1 MEASALRAGT
11 FEDTRRGPKR
21 KIAGDEKLV
30 ALVRAGRSDAFEA
43 IYDRYDRQ
51 ILSFCRHMLG
61 SREEAEDAVQ
71 HTFMAAYTDLRR
83 SDKRI
88 QLRPW
93 LYTIARNHC
102 MSLLRARREH
112 TALDYAEPSVD
123 GLSATVQRREDLRDL
138 LRDLARLPD
147 DQRAALVLAE
157 LGALS
162 HDEIAEV
169 VGCPK
174 EKVKALVFQARSSLG
189 ARRDAR
195 ETPCSEIREQLATLS
210 GGSLRRTSLRR
221 HLDDCPGCRA
231 FQTEVKRQRAAMAVL
246 LPVAP
251 TAALKS
257 GVMSAVAVKA
267 SAAGG
272 LGGAGLAAGA
282 GAGAGAGGVATAAGG
297 GGFAALLGQAGV
309 VKLLV
314 AGAIATAGVGG
325 TVVAV
330 EKIDGAGKTSSPSGN
345 PSRPD
350 GSGSLAPSGAGQS
363 GVTPTRAG
371 GEQAPGKQSGGVANG
386 KNAKGEHGRSG
397 TAPGQVGTSP
407 GKAGTAPGKAG
418 TTPGQSGTAQG
429 QTNSNGYGR
438 GGSGAAKRRSG
449 STGSSTGRYGS
460 SGQGSAG
467 GLSGTQGSTRSTSS
481 TGAGG
486 DSGVARSRNGVAG
499 LAQGVLPD
507 E

>member
-11 FEDTRRGPKR
+11 FSDTRRGATR
-21 KIAGDEKLV
+21 RIAGDEKLV
-30 ALVRAGRSDAFEA
+30 ALVRAGRADAFETV
-43 IYDRYDRQ
+43 YDRYHRQ

-102 MSLLRARREH
+102 MSLLRARRDQ
-112 TALDYAEPSVD
+112 APLDDAEPSVD
-123 GLSATVQRREDLRDL
+123 GLSATVQRREDLREL
-138 LRDLARLPD
+138 LRDLARLPE

-174 EKVKALVFQARSSLG
+174 GKVKALVFQARSSLG
-189 ARRDAR
+189 ARREAR
-195 ETPCSEIREQLATLS
+195 ETPCSEIREQLSTLS
-210 GGSLRRTSLRR
+210 GGSLRRTALRR

-231 FQTEVKRQRAAMAVL
+231 FRAEVKRQRAAMAIL
-246 LPVAP
+246 LPVVP
-251 TAALKS
+251 SAALKS
-257 GVMSAVAVKA
+257 GVMSAVAVK

-282 GAGAGAGGVATAAGG
+282 GAGGAATATGG
-297 GGFAALLGQAGV
+297 GGLGALLGQAGALKLFV
-309 VKLLV
+309 VGAVAV
-314 AGAIATAGVGG
+314 AGAGG

-330 EKIDGAGKTSSPSGN
+330 DAIEGARTTHSSPGGH
-345 PSRPD
+345 PAGQD
-350 GSGSLAPSGAGQS
+350 GSRSGAPSGATPS

-371 GEQAPGKQSGGVANG
+371 GAQAPGKQSGGVANG

-407 GKAGTAPGKAG
+407 GQAGTAPGKAG
-418 TTPGQSGTAQG
+418 TAPGQANAVHGKATAPG
-429 QTNSNGYGR
+429 QTGTSRGRSQSSSPSSNG
-438 GGSGAAKRRSG
+438 GGSG
-449 STGSSTGRYGS
+449 RYQS

-467 GLSGTQGSTRSTSS
+467 GSSGTQESSGSAD
-481 TGAGG
+481 AGG
-486 DSGVARSRNGVAG
+486 NSGVAPVVDDVVGSGNS
-499 LAQGVLPD
+499 LATGK
-507 E
+507 